1 MKDNKEIRFA
11 ANEVQVRAAGEATG
25 KGNTLTG
32 YAIKFNDATTIGG
45 QFEERVSTTALDG
58 VDTSGTFALYNHDW
72 NAPLGKSGKNL
83 RLSQDAT
90 GLRVDLDLP
99 NTSVANDLAELVR
112 TGVVEGMSFGFT
124 VAEDTWEQR
133 DGLPLRTIDKIGELF
148 EVTFTP
154 IPAYPTTEVGLRS
167 MESQLTSEEMA
178 EIMPETEVRDWTL
191 EEAASQFEAIAEEL
205 GTDVARVVSAAAKKS
220 PAPTPSEEDGNEE
233 KDSGKLDTE

>member
-1 MKDNKEIRFA
+1 M
-11 ANEVQVRAAGEATG
+11 
-25 KGNTLTG
+25 
-32 YAIKFNDATTIGG
+32 
-45 QFEERVSTTALDG
+45 
-58 VDTSGTFALYNHDW
+58 DTSGTFALYNHDW

-99 NTSVANDLAELVR
+99 NTTVANDLAELVR

-133 DGLPLRTIDKIGELF
+133 DGLPMRTIDKIGELF

-167 MESQLTSEEMA
+167 METQLTAEEMTNISP
-178 EIMPETEVRDWTL
+178 EPEEPETLNRDWSL
-191 EEAASQFEAIAEEL
+191 EEAAYQFEALAKEL
-205 GTDVARVVSAAAKKS
+205 GCDVSRVVSAAASKS
-220 PAPTPSEEDGNEE
+220 PAPAPSEDEGNEE